1 MNTNRFNREGFTL
14 KTIPLRNDDDRHAC
28 LKLLTLDGK
37 HLELCHGH
45 YTDTYI
51 NTVIENSSHF
61 LFHHTSD
68 AMTAIVAF
76 ALVQVKRNVLDIFL
90 LCAIPSDK
98 HYGNMMAYSVYN
110 FAVQK
115 RCTKLYVSPRTAMLR
130 RTFIKY
136 GFEHLRGIVDIDEVL
151 VKHIHISSFVRTD
164 KTFKRKKYG
173 YTKKSK
179 VKINNTSK
187 PVDNVDVNG
196 RLE

>member
-28 LKLLTLDGK
+28 LKLLTLNDK
-37 HLELCHGH
+37 HLDLCHGY

-61 LFHHTSD
+61 LFYHTSES
-68 AMTAIVAF
+68 MSAIVAF
-76 ALVQVKRNVLDIFL
+76 ALVQVKRTILDIFL
-90 LCAIPSDK
+90 LCAVPSDN

-110 FAVQK
+110 FAIHKQ
-115 RCTKLYVSPRTAMLR
+115 CTKLYVSPRTATLR
-130 RTFIKY
+130 RTFMKY

-151 VKHIHISSFVRTD
+151 VKYIHISSFVRTS

-173 YTKKSK
+173 ITRKSK
-179 VKINNTSK
+179 LKVNNTNRS
-187 PVDNVDVNG
+187 VDNTDING
-196 RLE
+196 SLE